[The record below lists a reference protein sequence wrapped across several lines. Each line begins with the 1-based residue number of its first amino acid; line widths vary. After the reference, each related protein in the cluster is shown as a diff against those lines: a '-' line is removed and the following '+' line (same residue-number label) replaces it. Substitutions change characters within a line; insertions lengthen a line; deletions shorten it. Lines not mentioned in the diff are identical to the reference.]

1 MQAHHLSA
9 TLLASPLFF
18 RLEDCCTMRCL
29 AFDTSSSFKRG
40 GRVKP
45 TCSMPAGALQTGTK
59 SSKPMW
65 SEVVRVLIRSESRL
79 QRRSGAQ

>member
-1 MQAHHLSA
+1 MQGQLLSA

-45 TCSMPAGALQTGTK
+45 ACSMTAGALQTGAK
-59 SSKPMW
+59 
-65 SEVVRVLIRSESRL
+65 VR
-79 QRRSGAQ
+79 